1 MSVTPN
7 PYVQALEAYE
17 ITPQEPWQ
25 IHDECELHKLDWNEG
40 AYLPSFARRVAR
52 RRLIRDEYFNW
63 YPDCAAIALTRALA
77 EWLQLSALNVL
88 TFPGSD
94 VALDTLCR
102 TYLSPGDR
110 VLIPTPTYENFFAF
124 AAACGAQL
132 DRAALPKPY
141 AFDAAAFI
149 DRHRASNPKIIY
161 LVSPNNPCGYGIA
174 RGDVAAVCAAF
185 PGSLVILDQAYV
197 EFAPRLSCADL
208 TAEHDNLA
216 VTRTFSKAF
225 SLAGMRLGYV
235 VAGRAIL
242 RNIAKIRNG
251 KNIGM
256 LAQELGLQMLAER
269 SQLEEWIAVVVDS
282 REWLSREM
290 SRLQVRCHPS
300 CANFILFEVPDPGY
314 FMAEFKR
321 RGIYVRDKSRAVPG
335 CLRVTVS
342 TRRSAE
348 HFRAALAALMSE

>member
-7 PYVQALEAYE
+7 PYVQSLEVYE

-25 IHDECELHKLDWNEG
+25 IHDDCELHKLDWNEG
-40 AYLPSFARRVAR
+40 AYVPGFARRVAR
-52 RRLIRDEYFNW
+52 RRLIKDEYFNW
-63 YPDCAAIALTRALA
+63 YPDCAAIALTKALA
-77 EWLQLSALNVL
+77 AWLGVSAFDVL

-94 VALDTLCR
+94 VALETLCR

-132 DRAALPKPY
+132 ELTALPKPY
-141 AFDAAAFI
+141 VFDAAALI
-149 DRHRASNPKIIY
+149 ERYRASRPKIIY
-161 LVSPNNPCGYGIA
+161 LVSPNNPCGYAIGRAEVSAI
-174 RGDVAAVCAAF
+174 CEAF

-197 EFAPRLSCADL
+197 EFAPRLSCVEL
-208 TAEHDNLA
+208 FTSHENLA

-235 VAGRAIL
+235 IAGRAIL

-251 KNIGM
+251 KNVGM
-256 LAQELGLQMLAER
+256 LAQELGLEMLANR
-269 SQLEEWIAVVVDS
+269 TQLEEWIAVVVDS
-282 REWLSREM
+282 REWLSRQM
-290 SRLQVRCHPS
+290 SRLQVQFYPS
-300 CANFILFEVPDPGY
+300 FANFILFEVPDPKY

-321 RGIYVRDKSRAVPG
+321 RGVYVRDKSRAAPG
-335 CLRVTVS
+335 CLRVSVS

-348 HFRAALAALMSE
+348 HFCTALAALMSE